1 MKVTKDN
8 EDDSTNTSQETQVIV
23 SATACRYVHEHIDT
37 HTLLGLSIR
46 RAY

>member
-1 MKVTKDN
+1 MKVTKNN
-8 EDDSTNTSQETQVIV
+8 EDDSTNTSQETQVVV
-23 SATACRYVHEHIDT
+23 SATAGMYIHIDT